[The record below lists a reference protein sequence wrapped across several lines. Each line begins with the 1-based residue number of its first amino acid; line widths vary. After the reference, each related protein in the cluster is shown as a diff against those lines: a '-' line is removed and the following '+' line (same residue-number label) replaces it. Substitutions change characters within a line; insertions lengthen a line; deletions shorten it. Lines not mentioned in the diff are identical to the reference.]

1 MKIKIIANN
10 TKNYWTDGKKAPPFD
25 ANEVKLALERLSS
38 LSFETPKVF
47 MVNASNS

>member
-1 MKIKIIANN
+1 MNNAN
-10 TKNYWTDGKKAPPFD
+10 KNYWTDGKKAPPPFD
-25 ANEVKLALERLSS
+25 AKEVKLALERLSS